1 MVSSRHLS
9 IGGAVF
15 AAALL
20 LVSFVPVSHARML
33 SQNDREPSAEAPAP
47 LGACAIMPA
56 SFCTTDIN
64 QCGGSSVCG
73 CPEGYSFNPSVG
85 LCLLE
90 DIKRA
95 SGPGIVDLPRP
106 GYGAQ
111 CVQETTGAC
120 DRQVPNNC
128 GFQSICQCENDQY
141 EWSPQVG
148 KCLLKL

>member
-95 SGPGIVDLPRP
+95 SGPGIVELPRP
-106 GYGAQ
+106 GYGSQ